1 MEEKDV
7 AILTIE
13 NYGMEGEGVAHE
25 GGYTV
30 FVPFAMVGEK
40 VKVAVDRVKGQLVF
54 AHIIKMLLP
63 SPDRK
68 DPACPLFGK
77 CGGCA
82 LRHLSYESQCAVKK
96 ENVRAL
102 FKKNAGVE
110 LAEIPFFGE
119 RSDGYRNKIAL
130 PFGLSEGKAVLGM
143 YKRGTH
149 KVLPLEKCPL
159 HGEWIE
165 PLIQAV
171 VSFAQKRSVSVYD
184 ERSGKG
190 LLRHLVARRL
200 PVNGGYEYAVIL
212 VVNGAK
218 LPFEKEFAQET
229 TRALDGKTSVYLCK
243 NTGRNNVILTGDI
256 RTLLGED
263 KIRAELCGGVWEV
276 SPLAF
281 LQVNFP
287 VAEKIYSRVVDMI
300 PQGATVVDAY
310 SGTGIMSA
318 LIGNKA
324 KKVVGIET
332 IPDAVKDANANAARY
347 GVADK
352 VTHLCGETERLLP
365 DLVKDLGSYVL
376 VVDPPR
382 AGLDPKVVETILS
395 CSPERIVYVSC
406 SPATLTRDLAA
417 LSPKYKIESVEL
429 FDMFPSTPHV
439 ETVVCLEKAN
449 EAI

>member
-1 MEEKDV
+1 M
-7 AILTIE
+7 
-13 NYGMEGEGVAHE
+13 
-25 GGYTV
+25 
-30 FVPFAMVGEK
+30 
-40 VKVAVDRVKGQLVF
+40 
-54 AHIIKMLLP
+54 
-63 SPDRK
+63 
-68 DPACPLFGK
+68 
-77 CGGCA
+77 
-82 LRHLSYESQCAVKK
+82 
-96 ENVRAL
+96 
-102 FKKNAGVE
+102 
-110 LAEIPFFGE
+110 
-119 RSDGYRNKIAL
+119 
-130 PFGLSEGKAVLGM
+130 
-143 YKRGTH
+143 
-149 KVLPLEKCPL
+149 
-159 HGEWIE
+159 
-165 PLIQAV
+165 
-171 VSFAQKRSVSVYD
+171 
-184 ERSGKG
+184 
-190 LLRHLVARRL
+190 
-200 PVNGGYEYAVIL
+200 
-212 VVNGAK
+212 NGAK

-287 VAEKIYSRVVDMI
+287 IAEKIYSRVVDMI

-318 LIGNKA
+318 LIANKA

-332 IPDAVKDANANAARY
+332 ISDAVKDANANAARY
-347 GVADK
+347 GVAEK
-352 VTHLCGETERLLP
+352 VTHLCGETELLLP